1 MTHPAGSDRMTPTAH
16 DRLDVDPDYVS
27 TPTTRPRPSGSRPA
41 KHSAQEPRERALT
54 ALARGPGG
62 AARRVTARG
71 SPQRSL
77 RHHDN
82 PQAVR
87 QTVWLRRR
95 ARHPQREWVNTAPA
109 RRQTEKTRPTLL
121 ADTQAADIQPK

>member
-1 MTHPAGSDRMTPTAH
+1 MTHPVGSDRMTPTAH
-16 DRLDVDPDYVS
+16 HRLDVDPDRRID
-27 TPTTRPRPSGSRPA
+27 TDDPPQAQRLQTGGTSGPG
-41 KHSAQEPRERALT
+41 PRERAL
-54 ALARGPGG
+54 AVLARGPGG
-62 AARRVTARG
+62 PARRVTARG
-71 SPQRSL
+71 SPQRSF

-95 ARHPQREWVNTAPA
+95 AGHPQRGWVNTAPA
-109 RRQTEKTRPTLL
+109 RRQAEKTRATLL